1 MLELK
6 VCCTGRYM
14 SADTIA
20 GVKQRGVKRRD
31 IANSSDG
38 PPNAHGKSYKERNLT
53 VFKKPGRARLCYEW
67 LFYTDWVDRLTW

>member
-20 GVKQRGVKRRD
+20 GVKQRGVQRLG

-38 PPNAHGKSYKERNLT
+38 PPNAHGKSHKDR
-53 VFKKPGRARLCYEW
+53 KPNSCQKTRPCVVML
-67 LFYTDWVDRLTW
+67 